1 MNITKHFNTDKA
13 FLNNI
18 VITIFFGIIVNLL
31 NYVFTVFLA
40 RNLIDVDFGLYNASL
55 GIITLVQIPVI
66 AIQTA
71 ITKKVA
77 SNKNFNLSKFKLKSL
92 TQLLGIGVVVS
103 LLFFALGGYIS
114 DIANIPTTYIPVL
127 TLVVFTAIVTPVAK
141 GFLLGLEKILS
152 FNLIALLETLLK
164 FVFGFVAIYL
174 DAGMIVIILSFA
186 LPQLLSSIFVLPF
199 VKTKSSISSDKEIK
213 LNYKQILL
221 IFLTFLLLNIP
232 FTLDLIL
239 VNPDIRASYGAL
251 SLLGKIVYFASITIG
266 SLMISKLANSKK
278 ELRKKTLLIS
288 IAVAGLT
295 GICIT
300 IAYMFFS
307 KEIVDIVFNGMYL
320 EISKYLVLYSLT
332 MASYGVSYMV
342 ITSLLI
348 DDSYVHILFLVL
360 ISILQVVLYSVKNS
374 TLYDAFLNQVIIY
387 SVLTSFTIFILIF
400 YIFKN
405 GKKNPK
411 RET

>member
-360 ISILQVVLYSVKNS
+360 ISILQVVLYSVNNS

>member
-1 MNITKHFNTDKA
+1 
-13 FLNNI
+13 
-18 VITIFFGIIVNLL
+18 
-31 NYVFTVFLA
+31 
-40 RNLIDVDFGLYNASL
+40 
-55 GIITLVQIPVI
+55 
-66 AIQTA
+66 
-71 ITKKVA
+71 
-77 SNKNFNLSKFKLKSL
+77 
-92 TQLLGIGVVVS
+92 
-103 LLFFALGGYIS
+103 
-114 DIANIPTTYIPVL
+114 
-127 TLVVFTAIVTPVAK
+127 
-141 GFLLGLEKILS
+141 
-152 FNLIALLETLLK
+152 
-164 FVFGFVAIYL
+164 
-174 DAGMIVIILSFA
+174 
-186 LPQLLSSIFVLPF
+186 
-199 VKTKSSISSDKEIK
+199 
-213 LNYKQILL
+213 
-221 IFLTFLLLNIP
+221 
-232 FTLDLIL
+232 
-239 VNPDIRASYGAL
+239 
-251 SLLGKIVYFASITIG
+251 
-266 SLMISKLANSKK
+266 MISKLANSKK

-360 ISILQVVLYSVKNS
+360 ISILQVVLYSVNNS

>member
-295 GICIT
+295 GLSIT
-300 IAYMFFS
+300 IIYMFFS

-360 ISILQVVLYSVKNS
+360 ISILQVVLYSVNNS